1 MAKAWAELMRR
12 LGYERYG
19 AVGNDAGSMINP
31 ELGRIDPEHMV
42 GSHVTQIFSFPSG
55 DPAEMAD
62 LTEEEQQQLG
72 TLQWFYENKFS
83 FNQLMSQQPQTLAYA
98 LADSPVGL
106 LAWNAQLFGEG
117 LDEDF
122 VLTNVSLYWFTGTGG
137 SAARM
142 YYEDAHATP
151 ATEPTTM
158 PTAVAAFGGDFS
170 GIRRFAERDHH
181 NIVRWTT
188 FDHGGHFAAHKAPD
202 LLVGDIQ
209 AFFGPLR

>member
-1 MAKAWAELMRR
+1 
-12 LGYERYG
+12 
-19 AVGNDAGSMINP
+19 
-31 ELGRIDPEHMV
+31 
-42 GSHVTQIFSFPSG
+42 
-55 DPAEMAD
+55 MAD
-62 LTEEEQQQLG
+62 LTEEEQQQLT

-117 LDEDF
+117 LDDDF

-137 SAARM
+137 SAARL

-170 GIRRFAERDHH
+170 GIRRFADATTTTSSGGRRSITAGTSLRTRSPTCWWATSRRSSDRFGEAGRDRPRRPRPSDTHARAA
-181 NIVRWTT
+181 VTT
-188 FDHGGHFAAHKAPD
+188 PPGRRPAARARHPT
-202 LLVGDIQ
+202 VSRRGTRS
-209 AFFGPLR
+209 PSRPCP